1 MKILLFGKSGQVGW
15 ELQRSLAPL
24 GELVALDRQG
34 DSLLCGDLADPDGL
48 VRTIRTVAPDVIVN
62 AAAYTAVDRAEHE
75 PGQAQTVNALAPGL
89 MAREARA
96 LGAWLVH
103 YSTDYVFD
111 GSGTRPWREDDTTAP
126 LNVYGKT
133 KREGEQAIQDSGCK
147 HLVFRTS
154 WVYGTRGRNFPRNL
168 LARAAE
174 QDVLSVVD
182 DQIGAPA
189 GADLIADVTAHAV
202 RQALNAP
209 GVSGAYHLTAAGE
222 VSWCDYAHFLVS
234 EARRLGWDIKA
245 STIEPVMTGDH
256 PAVARRPLNSRLDCS
271 RLQQAFGLHLP
282 SWQQG
287 VLRWLEENRMTD
299 MQGRSPCR

>member
-24 GELVALDRQG
+24 GDLIALDRQG
-34 DSLLCGDLADPDGL
+34 DSLLCGDLSDPDGL
-48 VRTIRTVAPDVIVN
+48 VRTIRAVSPDVIVN
-62 AAAYTAVDRAEHE
+62 AAAYTAVDQAEQE

-111 GSGTRPWREDDTTAP
+111 GSGARPWREDDTTAP

-133 KREGEQAIQDSGCK
+133 KREGEEAIQDSGCR

-154 WVYGTRGRNFPRNL
+154 WVFGTRGRNFPRNL

-209 GVSGAYHLTAAGE
+209 GVSGLYHLTASGE

-234 EARRLGWDIKA
+234 EARRMGWVLKA
-245 STIEPVMTGDH
+245 DTIEPVITGDH

-271 RLQQAFGLHLP
+271 RVQQTFGLHLP
-282 SWQQG
+282 AWQQG
-287 VLRWLEENRMTD
+287 VLRWLEESRLAGQ
-299 MQGRSPCR
+299 QGNAPCR